1 MGVVM
6 KSRLSTIGAWSDLD
20 ENLVQVIYE
29 DDLSGVI
36 YIERVQDGNQGVT
49 KITTTGEVK
58 FLTLEQFREVMG
70 GDY

>member
-1 MGVVM
+1 MVM

-70 GDY
+70 GDC

>member
-1 MGVVM
+1 M

>member
-1 MGVVM
+1 M

-70 GDY
+70 GDC